1 MWPSGDDFGFF
12 IRTRVQQ
19 KCSGIVRRGRP
30 PVRRSLYFHEG
41 RLVFAHS
48 NVKREKLGFL
58 LIQEGILASE
68 AELQAVLQAKGA
80 ERLGSYLVQ
89 QGTLTRQ
96 DLQRLLELQIR
107 TIFTACFYDDAP
119 FEWEER
125 PQPVLPDLIVSV
137 DLNALLEE
145 VILNDPHPETYPT
158 RLPPPSWWVIQS
170 DQTVFQRAFFH
181 VEDQLLRSQ
190 VVHPRRV
197 QDLLAQSGL
206 PAEESARRL
215 YLGLLFGY
223 LAAHPPE
230 RYEKVAPQLWSA
242 GSEYLNP
249 LPPDWEVLADRSAD
263 MTAWELFALPPDSP
277 WERVQE
283 RYEQFRDWL
292 LPIRYRRDLSPE
304 KQAKIER
311 LLQRI
316 EGAYREIRRAFDMR
330 TPAFGISIGD
340 LSTDALLQR
349 AESFIEQGRLE
360 EARHLLTQYRTV
372 LEKNGR
378 FYYLMAQVLA
388 HQGETQPEA
397 EACLRKA
404 LELEPLNWDYWVE
417 LAVLYKDMG
426 HIHRAIETLERV
438 LRQEPQHF
446 RAQQL
451 LRLYRAWHEARHD
464 R

>member
-1 MWPSGDDFGFF
+1 MWPPRDDLGFF
-12 IRTRVQQ
+12 IRALVQQ
-19 KCSGIVRRGRP
+19 KCSGIIRRGRS

-58 LIQEGILASE
+58 LIQQGILASE
-68 AELQAVLQAKGA
+68 AELQSILQAKGT
-80 ERLGSYLVQ
+80 ERLGHYLVQ
-89 QGTLTRQ
+89 QGMLIQQ
-96 DLQRLLELQIR
+96 DLQRLLELQVR

-119 FEWEER
+119 FGWEER
-125 PQPVLPDLIVSV
+125 PQPVLPDLIVPV
-137 DLNALLEE
+137 DLGALVEE
-145 VILNDPHPETYPT
+145 VVLNDPRPEAYLRRLPET
-158 RLPPPSWWVIQS
+158 SWWITQS
-170 DQTVFQRAFFH
+170 DQAVFRRAFFH

-190 VVHPRRV
+190 VIHPRRV
-197 QDLLAQSGL
+197 QELLHQGGL
-206 PAEESARRL
+206 PPQESARRL

-223 LAAHPPE
+223 LMAHPPE
-230 RYEKVAPQLWSA
+230 RYERVAPQLWSA

-263 MTAWELFALPPDSP
+263 VTTWELFALPPDSP

-292 LPIRYRRDLSPE
+292 LPIRYRKDLSPE

-311 LLQRI
+311 LIQRV
-316 EGAYREIRRAFDMR
+316 ENAYREIRRSLDMQ
-330 TPAFGISIGD
+330 TPAFGIPIGD
-340 LSTDALLQR
+340 LSTETLLQR
-349 AESFIEQGRLE
+349 AETFIEQGRFE
-360 EARHLLTQYRTV
+360 EANHLLTQYRTV

-378 FYYLMAQVLA
+378 FYYLMALALA

-397 EACLRKA
+397 EAYLQKA
-404 LELEPLNWDYWVE
+404 LELEPFNWDYWVE

-426 HIHRAIETLERV
+426 QVQRAIETLERV

>member
-1 MWPSGDDFGFF
+1 MWPPRDDLGFF
-12 IRTRVQQ
+12 IRTLVQQ
-19 KCSGIVRRGRP
+19 KRSGTIRRGRS
-30 PVRRSLYFHEG
+30 PVRRSLYFDEG

-48 NVKREKLGFL
+48 NVKREKLGFFL
-58 LIQEGILASE
+58 LQQGILASE
-68 AELQAVLQAKGA
+68 AELQSVLQTKGT
-80 ERLGSYLVQ
+80 ERLGHYLVQ
-89 QGTLTRQ
+89 RGVLTQQ
-96 DLQRLLELQIR
+96 DLQRLLELQVR
-107 TIFTACFYDDAP
+107 TIFAACFYDDAP

-125 PQPVLPDLIVSV
+125 PQPVLPDLIVPV
-137 DLNALLEE
+137 DLSALIEE
-145 VILNDPHPETYPT
+145 VVLNDPRPETYLH
-158 RLPPPSWWVIQS
+158 RLPAASWWIIQS
-170 DQTVFQRAFFH
+170 DRAVFRRAFFH

-190 VVHPRRV
+190 VMHPRRV
-197 QDLLAQSGL
+197 QELLYQGGL
-206 PAEESARRL
+206 PPQEAAQRL

-277 WERVQE
+277 GERVQE
-283 RYEQFRDWL
+283 RYEQLRDWL

-311 LLQRI
+311 LLQRV
-316 EGAYREIRRAFDMR
+316 EGAYREIRRSLDMR
-330 TPAFGISIGD
+330 TPAFGIPWGD
-340 LSTDALLQR
+340 LSTEALLQR
-349 AESFIEQGRLE
+349 AEAFVGQGRWE
-360 EARHLLTQYRTV
+360 EARRLLTQYRTV

-378 FYYLMAQVLA
+378 FHYLMAVILA
-388 HQGETQPEA
+388 HQGETPSEA

-426 HIHRAIETLERV
+426 QIQRAIETLENV

-451 LRLYRAWHEARHD
+451 LRLYRAWYEARHD